1 MRAKKVYENI
11 EFERRQNPIDSLD
24 LGLINFIRKEC
35 GRIGLTKEAT
45 VPIVSLAGG
54 PAEGTIYQF
63 TDETMANMAEYR
75 NLDHN
80 ENDHN
85 ENTFSVFNSEE
96 GYEIFKGDD
105 EIYNFIKSGK
115 MEKFF
120 NLEDY

>member
-1 MRAKKVYENI
+1 MKAKKVYENI
-11 EFERRQNPIDSLD
+11 EFERGQDPMDSLD
-24 LGLINFIRKEC
+24 LGIINFIRKEC

-80 ENDHN
+80 EN
-85 ENTFSVFNSEE
+85 TFSVFNSEE

-115 MEKFF
+115 MENFF